1 MERPLGIT
9 ILAIVA
15 LVQGLFGLLGAFGI
29 GAAGG
34 MLAMLGGPVGMI
46 AGFLGGIAS
55 FFLVIGPLFQLAFA
69 WGAFQMQPWA
79 WWLGIIGPV
88 FTLIGA
94 LLKILGGASPGKV
107 LMGVLIPLLIFLYL
121 IQPSIRQ
128 LFRV

>member
-34 MLAMLGGPVGMI
+34 MLAMLGGPVGVI

-79 WWLGIIGPV
+79 WWLGIIGPA